1 MGLVRAT
8 AEIGRTRYTTVPVR
22 FLVDTGSL
30 YTCISP
36 EMAAD
41 LGLDLPLSTT
51 IVTANNG
58 RAEAPLG
65 MAFIRIGDRD
75 GGTLVAAMDVPEPL
89 LGSVALQAL
98 GIIVNPQEETI
109 EFTSHYPPKA

>member
-1 MGLVRAT
+1 MGLVRIT
-8 AEIGRTRYTTVPVR
+8 AEIGRTSERAVPVQ

-30 YTCISP
+30 YTCVSP
-36 EMAAD
+36 QMAEE

-51 IVTANNG
+51 IVTANGG
-58 RAEAPLG
+58 RTLAPLG

-75 GGTLVAAMDVPEPL
+75 GGTLVASMPVPEPL

-98 GIIVNPQEETI
+98 GIKVNPEEETI